1 MKKIKHKKE
10 ILLVLLGA
18 NLILAGAYLT
28 AKASNK
34 EIAKPVPKKEE
45 TLRHIP

>member
-1 MKKIKHKKE
+1 MKNMKHKKE
-10 ILLVLLGA
+10 ILLVLLGVI
-18 NLILAGAYLT
+18 LILTGAYLT

-45 TLRHIP
+45 TFAQ